1 MSKKDRKALNTN
13 LILLLLGRMVSD
25 TGTSLQM
32 VIMPLYIIDIGGSAA
47 IVGLFSFLAIM
58 PTILIYPFAGVIGD
72 RLNRKTIMVATDL
85 ASGGV
90 ILALALTSYLG
101 KMSLAVLLL
110 VQAIISLL
118 NEYLTRLQKECCRN
132 CR

>member
-1 MSKKDRKALNTN
+1 
-13 LILLLLGRMVSD
+13 
-25 TGTSLQM
+25 
-32 VIMPLYIIDIGGSAA
+32 
-47 IVGLFSFLAIM
+47 
-58 PTILIYPFAGVIGD
+58 
-72 RLNRKTIMVATDL
+72 MVATDL

-118 NEYLTRLQKECCRN
+118 NGIFDPATKGMLPQLVDEAELTRANSAVASFGLCQVSWGL
-132 CR
+132 

>member
-58 PTILIYPFAGVIGD
+58 PTILIYP
-72 RLNRKTIMVATDL
+72 LP
-85 ASGGV
+85 
-90 ILALALTSYLG
+90 
-101 KMSLAVLLL
+101 
-110 VQAIISLL
+110 
-118 NEYLTRLQKECCRN
+118 E
-132 CR
+132 

>member
-1 MSKKDRKALNTN
+1 MRKKENKALNTN
-13 LILLLLGRMVSD
+13 LILLLLGRIVSD

-47 IVGLFSFLAIM
+47 TVGLFSFLAIM
-58 PTILIYPFAGVIGD
+58 PTIFIYPFAGVLGD

-90 ILALALTSYLG
+90 ILALALTSYFG
-101 KMSLAVLLL
+101 KMSLAMLL
-110 VQAIISLL
+110 
-118 NEYLTRLQKECCRN
+118 
-132 CR
+132 